1 LDNLRTRA
9 QKPASANI
17 IAADPKGTL
26 MDAMPMQPS
35 KREPGREDQ
44 RMMKI
49 LPYLEMLN
57 QIRQSRTKQEDRKK
71 IDVLTVL
78 VAKMSSQ
85 EVKRGELVVDF
96 CRSKAI
102 SVSEYTRV
110 VNLPECIWYIE
121 SRPTQGN

>member
-1 LDNLRTRA
+1 
-9 QKPASANI
+9 
-17 IAADPKGTL
+17 

-102 SVSEYTRV
+102 SVSEYT
-110 VNLPECIWYIE
+110 
-121 SRPTQGN
+121 